1 LPNEVELFTRE
12 LAEFAQYTDMYG
24 LDKSKLY
31 HLIGK
36 ANTIIKNGDFLK
48 KAEEQAYQKSSI
60 DEIAISAKSEMFVID
75 QD

>member
-1 LPNEVELFTRE
+1 
-12 LAEFAQYTDMYG
+12 MYG
-24 LDKSKLY
+24 LDKSRLY

-48 KAEEQAYQKSSI
+48 KAEERAYQNSSI

-75 QD
+75 